1 MKVNTER
8 VIDLIIMARP
18 DASPDAVRQLASILA
33 PLPDAEL
40 PARVAKARR
49 RKQRRESKHSTS

>member
-8 VIDLIIMARP
+8 LLDLIIMARP
-18 DASPDAVRQLASILA
+18 DASPDDVRKLAPILA

-40 PARVAKARR
+40 KARVAKARR
-49 RKQRRESKHSTS
+49 RKERREGKR

>member
-8 VIDLIIMARP
+8 MLDLIIMARP
-18 DASPDAVRQLASILA
+18 NASPDDVRKLAPILA

-40 PARVAKARR
+40 KARVAKARR
-49 RKQRRESKHSTS
+49 RKERRESKQ